1 MRTLWDL
8 PRRFGRVTSA
18 GTYVPQIDGIR
29 FVMMLPVLF
38 YHAALRGARITPD
51 PLANE
56 ILTVT
61 WLPFAGYGVSV
72 FFFVSG
78 FIIAYPFMSQRPPR
92 LAKYYTRRLLRIEP
106 PYVVTMIGCFIILS
120 MIGAPSSAPTF
131 YYTDASLWQSLL
143 ASLTYTH
150 GLIYGHSSKLNPP
163 TWSLE
168 REMQF
173 YMLAPFLVYA
183 YMATKNR
190 RVRMW
195 FGAVIFV
202 ALLVLG
208 EVIRASLPYEHVLR
222 HTGLVESYGFW
233 LGIMTCDYTMH
244 ARTLHQP
251 ADRLYD
257 WAFVLGYIG
266 LVIGGVFDPRIEHL
280 SDADHTLGAL
290 AGIANSSFRAVFM
303 LMVFAGAVR
312 GTTTRT
318 MLAWPWVTLIGGAC
332 YSIYLAHLPIMHL
345 GAEIIQHVV
354 HPTSLVFS
362 TILCWAVLVP
372 AAVAF
377 GLLFYACVEHPC
389 MRPDWPGDLMRAI
402 RAWRGGTISRAPANP
417 SPSPEPVPVVV
428 QPGSSF
434 PEPAS

>member
-1 MRTLWDL
+1 MMMLSDL
-8 PRRFGRVTSA
+8 PRRLGRVTSA
-18 GTYVPQIDGIR
+18 GNYVPQLDGIR

-56 ILTVT
+56 TLTVT

-72 FFFVSG
+72 FFLVSG

-92 LAKYYTRRLLRIEP
+92 LASYYKRRMLRIEP

-120 MIGAPSSAPTF
+120 VVSVPSGAPTF
-131 YYTDASLWQSLL
+131 YYTDAPLWQSLL

-150 GLIYGHSSKLNPP
+150 GLIYGYSPKLNPP

-183 YMATKNR
+183 YMAIKNR

-195 FGAVIFV
+195 FGGIICV
-202 ALLVLG
+202 ALLILG
-208 EVIRASLPYEHVLR
+208 EVIRAGLPYEHVLR
-222 HTGLVESYGFW
+222 HTGLAESYGFW

-244 ARTLHQP
+244 ARTLQQP
-251 ADRLYD
+251 AHRSYD

-266 LVIGGVFDPRIEHL
+266 LIIGGVFDPRVEFL
-280 SDADHTLGAL
+280 SRADHTLGAL
-290 AGIANSSFRAVFM
+290 AGIANSSLRAACM
-303 LMVFAGAVR
+303 LMVFAGAIR
-312 GTTTRT
+312 GTTTRA
-318 MLAWPWVTLIGGAC
+318 MLALPWVTFIGGAC

-345 GAEIIQHVV
+345 SSEVIEHVV

-362 TILCWAVLVP
+362 TILCWAILVP
-372 AAVAF
+372 TAVVL
-377 GLLFYACVEHPC
+377 GLVFYACIERPC
-389 MRPDWPGDLMRAI
+389 MRPDWPGDLMRTI
-402 RAWRGGTISRAPANP
+402 RAWRNRAVLQAPAR
-417 SPSPEPVPVVV
+417 PSPEPVPVVV
-428 QPGSSF
+428 QSGPSF
-434 PEPAS
+434 SGPAS